1 MLGFK
6 TKRIG
11 LTVLAL
17 TVAFLALANPVL
29 AVDDDDDDDDDDEP
43 LVDEAEAERARA
55 QAEEEEMMMQPGK
68 VTTTLGL

>member
-29 AVDDDDDDDDDDEP
+29 AADDDDEP

-68 VTTTLGL
+68 VTTLGL

>member
-29 AVDDDDDDDDDDEP
+29 ADDDDDDDDDEP

-55 QAEEEEMMMQPGK
+55 QAEEEEMMMMQPGK

>member
-29 AVDDDDDDDDDDEP
+29 AAADDDDDDDDEP

-68 VTTTLGL
+68 VSTLGL

>member
-29 AVDDDDDDDDDDEP
+29 AADDDDDDDDDP

-68 VTTTLGL
+68 VTTLGL